1 MSIFYLFNKRAE
13 FYSKYQN
20 WEKNK
25 ERRYAVS
32 LFILMLSGIVL
43 WLALRQ
49 YLSGFFHYRVTL
61 VLTGVL
67 IFATFMSALSLYADV
82 LIPLLCVMQGVC
94 CCLAA
99 EGILEIWRQERMPLQ
114 RELIPLVVEAPVF
127 AVLAW
132 QGIRY
137 SVSFDCRGGRIARA
151 GHLGR
156 LLMLGVISFLYEL
169 CLYLYFYF

>member
-1 MSIFYLFNKRAE
+1 
-13 FYSKYQN
+13 
-20 WEKNK
+20 
-25 ERRYAVS
+25 
-32 LFILMLSGIVL
+32 
-43 WLALRQ
+43 
-49 YLSGFFHYRVTL
+49 
-61 VLTGVL
+61 
-67 IFATFMSALSLYADV
+67 
-82 LIPLLCVMQGVC
+82 
-94 CCLAA
+94 
-99 EGILEIWRQERMPLQ
+99 MPLQ

-169 CLYLYFYF
+169 CLYIYVYF